1 MEKQIKII
9 LLLSLGFL
17 FAGCGPGAAV
27 GLLSQFQQ
35 HPDEAQQPDGS
46 NDSQEDPDVGRGLP
60 IDEYSKVILSA
71 EMNIRVLRNQVLE
84 TIVMAPAGTEIEVPS
99 NSSPVNYNYRKDN
112 GQVAFSSTGFFGNV
126 VIIKSGDP
134 AKLSAG
140 KIAEIQQTPGGLFIT
155 ATIASELLGPGSFF
169 TPLSAAQPG
178 EGFLQYYQI
187 TGKPK
192 FSYSSSIR
200 KRFPGL
206 VNKAIPMSQ
215 LPTQQQSKWNKIMK
229 ELVAVSNRTQASM
242 KKYLAIDKKEAQKL
256 SLQFEQK
263 GTVPLWGAWSVA
275 VLGTATRHGFANVP
289 CAEFMSELLRQAYK
303 RAGFKHTDDFNS
315 AKNNKLTY
323 SNGAAAVVNFSMYLS
338 RAGFIPWD
346 STQYR
351 PPIGAFLMNGTGNSP
366 GHTYIAAGD
375 SGRFIVDNGSPKG
388 RDLRSTTGRT
398 INIMYQT
405 GVFFLPPGFIPTTW

>member
-1 MEKQIKII
+1 
-9 LLLSLGFL
+9 
-17 FAGCGPGAAV
+17 
-27 GLLSQFQQ
+27 
-35 HPDEAQQPDGS
+35 
-46 NDSQEDPDVGRGLP
+46 
-60 IDEYSKVILSA
+60 
-71 EMNIRVLRNQVLE
+71 
-84 TIVMAPAGTEIEVPS
+84 
-99 NSSPVNYNYRKDN
+99 
-112 GQVAFSSTGFFGNV
+112 
-126 VIIKSGDP
+126 
-134 AKLSAG
+134 
-140 KIAEIQQTPGGLFIT
+140 
-155 ATIASELLGPGSFF
+155 LGPGSFF